1 MIKDDVDL
9 SIAIDI
15 LDRKIANL
23 NMAIV
28 KEPDNLKL
36 KEDLKVFL
44 EMKKEVSKGNMQ
56 LIRKIINNAKK

>member
-9 SIAIDI
+9 SVAIDI

-28 KEPDNLKL
+28 REPDNLKF